1 MFSRNIVVLLVILA
15 LIVINI
21 LALSISSLRHEA
33 ALDSGQ
39 MGMTIISP
47 FQKMVI
53 SATQSIRDVW
63 RQYFWIISTIQENES
78 LKTRLN
84 QAINDLNRR
93 KELELSN
100 IRFRKLLDFKTQL
113 PYRTVACEVIGKDP
127 SPWFKT
133 LIVDK
138 GQINGI
144 QKGLGVM
151 APEGVVGQVIDV
163 TDNFSK
169 ILLIID
175 PNSAVDALVQETRS
189 RGIVKGDSLGM
200 CQFRYVS
207 RKDDISVNDS
217 VISSGLDGVFLKGF
231 PIGRVREV
239 VRNHSGIFQDIVITP
254 HVDFEKLEE
263 VLVVLDRPEHDLS
276 KEP

>member
-1 MFSRNIVVLLVILA
+1 MFSRNIVVLLGILF
-15 LIVINI
+15 LIVANI
-21 LALSISSLRHEA
+21 LALFIFSLRHEA
-33 ALDSGQ
+33 DLDMGQ

-47 FQKMVI
+47 FQKVVI
-53 SATQSIRDVW
+53 SATRSVRDVW
-63 RQYFWIISTIQENES
+63 HHYFWVLSAIQENES
-78 LKTRLN
+78 LKNELN
-84 QAINDLNRR
+84 QAINDLNRC
-93 KELELSN
+93 KELEHSN
-100 IRFRKLLDFKTQL
+100 IRFRNILDFKTRSY
-113 PYRTVACEVIGKDP
+113 YRTVACEVVGKDP

-138 GQINGI
+138 GRANGI
-144 QKGLGVM
+144 QKGLAVV

-189 RGIVKGDSLGM
+189 RGIVKGDFPGT
-200 CQFRYVS
+200 CQFRYMS
-207 RKDDISVNDS
+207 RKDDVSVGNF

-231 PIGRVREV
+231 PIGRVQEIARH
-239 VRNHSGIFQDIVITP
+239 HSGIFQDIVITP

-263 VLVVLDRPEHDLS
+263 VLVVLDKPEHDLS